1 MYNAIEKSLTPPRKV
16 VVGTLMKSFWGPY
29 EGLGNRLKELSECI
43 DHMAQQSNQKGYCG
57 KLDLVVLPENA
68 ICDENL
74 KEASEKCVPFEGAIH
89 DAFRAKAQE
98 HNTYI
103 IIPFFLNEKGTYSN
117 AAILI
122 DRSGDIVGIYRKT
135 NPVLPRGGHAYEGGV
150 IIGTE
155 NPVFECDFGRV
166 GIQICFD
173 IHFGEGWHTL
183 SEQGA
188 EIVAWPTQSPQVV
201 QPASRAEKGDYYIIS
216 STWRDNA
223 SIFEPSG
230 LIAAQTETDPILV
243 HQIDLSYAVL
253 PWQPRLQQ
261 GELLKKHYGDRA
273 GYHYSTRED
282 RGLFWS
288 NDDQIPI
295 GEMIR
300 ELNLEHRKELF
311 CRYEKGLQ
319 PTS

>member
-1 MYNAIEKSLTPPRKV
+1 MYNAISKSETPPRKV
-16 VVGTLMKSFWGPY
+16 VIGTLMKSFWGEY
-29 EGLGNRLKELSECI
+29 EGLNNRLQNLTDCI
-43 DHMAQQSNQKGYCG
+43 DQMAQQSTQKGYNG

-68 ICDENL
+68 ICDESL
-74 KEASEKCVPFEGAIH
+74 KDAHEKCLSFEGDIH
-89 DAFRAKAQE
+89 DAFRAKAIE

-103 IIPFFLNEKGTYSN
+103 VVPLFLNENGTLSN
-117 AAILI
+117 AAILLN
-122 DRSGDIVGIYRKT
+122 RKGEVVGTYHKT
-135 NPVLPRGGHAYEGGV
+135 NPVLPRGANQYEGGV
-150 IIGTE
+150 IVGSE

-173 IHFGEGWHTL
+173 IHFDTGWETL
-183 SEQGA
+183 SKNNA

-201 QPASRAEKGDYYIIS
+201 QPSNRAEKGDYYIVS

-261 GELLKKHYGDRA
+261 GQLLTDHYGDRV
-273 GYHYSTRED
+273 GYHYSPRED

-288 NDDQIPI
+288 NDSQTPI
-295 GEMIR
+295 GQMVR
-300 ELNLEHRKELF
+300 EHNLEHRAELF
-311 CRYEKGLQ
+311 CRYQRGPQ
-319 PTS
+319 PI